1 VLGSSHAGRFAN
13 SIDASFVVWLAL
25 TGHDLAAFLRVRDA
39 GLAAMTDVSDSSDD
53 TDFVI
58 IVYREED
65 QWEAD
70 VLPAAVTADFTGF
83 LEVLSQQPSLGGT
96 IGFVGVG
103 DEAFIAV
110 RVLGTEVSA
119 LLSDV
124 LAAVDYS
131 LAREVLEFLE
141 IDVPDEDD
149 VDQILPAGDLSIF
162 ADLGLDEMDL
172 GMIVG
177 DVDLYPDDAVLQIA
191 ERLGFGPAADR
202 ALDIALGP

>member
-1 VLGSSHAGRFAN
+1 MIWQHSPRA
-13 SIDASFVVWLAL
+13 
-25 TGHDLAAFLRVRDA
+25 RDA
-39 GLAAMTDVSDSSDD
+39 GPTMTDVSD
-53 TDFVI
+53 TDFAI
-58 IVYREED
+58 IVYREEN

-70 VLPAAVTADFTGF
+70 VLPARVTADFTGF
-83 LEVLSQQPSLGGT
+83 LEVASQQPSLGGT

-103 DEAFIAV
+103 DDAFIAV
-110 RVLGTEVSA
+110 RVVGAEVSA

-124 LAAVDYS
+124 LAAAYYP

-141 IDVPDEDD
+141 IDVPDGDD

-172 GMIVG
+172 AMIAG
-177 DVDLYPDDAVLQIA
+177 DADLYPDDAVLQIA
-191 ERLGFGPAADR
+191 ERLGFGPAMER

>member
-1 VLGSSHAGRFAN
+1 MN
-13 SIDASFVVWLAL
+13 
-25 TGHDLAAFLRVRDA
+25 
-39 GLAAMTDVSDSSDD
+39 DVSD
-53 TDFVI
+53 TDFAI

-70 VLPAAVTADFTGF
+70 VLPAAVTTDFTGF
-83 LEVLSQQPSLGGT
+83 LEVLSQQPSLGGS

-103 DEAFIAV
+103 DDAFIAV
-110 RVLGTEVSA
+110 QVVGSEVSA

-124 LAAVDYS
+124 LAAAYYP
-131 LAREVLEFLE
+131 LARQVLEFLE

-149 VDQILPAGDLSIF
+149 VDQVLPAGDLSIF

-172 GMIVG
+172 GMIAG

-191 ERLGFGPAADR
+191 ERLGFGSAVER

>member
-1 VLGSSHAGRFAN
+1 MN
-13 SIDASFVVWLAL
+13 
-25 TGHDLAAFLRVRDA
+25 
-39 GLAAMTDVSDSSDD
+39 DVSE
-53 TDFVI
+53 TDFAV

-70 VLPAAVTADFTGF
+70 VLPSRVTTDFHGF
-83 LEVLSQQPSLGGT
+83 LEVLGQQPSLGGT

-103 DEAFIAV
+103 DDAFIAV
-110 RVLGTEVSA
+110 RVVGSEVSA

-124 LAAVDYS
+124 LSAAYYP

-141 IDVPDEDD
+141 IDVPDEED

-162 ADLGLDEMDL
+162 ADIGLDEMDL
-172 GMIVG
+172 GMIAG

-191 ERLGFGPAADR
+191 ERLGFGAAVER